1 MTRKDID
8 HLAWQYRKQALVIVG
23 TLFLAGLLAANVT
36 VHSELLIPLYFSA
49 VYALVIEMCEAVVWN
64 KVAKNSPD
72 AMPNFLMGVSVVRT
86 LSALALMFVY
96 YLVGQKELIMVFLGV
111 FAVFYIA
118 ILVHHITFFRRHSG
132 ISIDE

>member
-49 VYALVIEMCEAVVWN
+49 VYALVLEMGEAVVWN
-64 KVAKNSPD
+64 RVVKNSPD
-72 AMPNFLMGVSVVRT
+72 GMPNFLMGVSVVRT

-118 ILVHHITFFRRHSG
+118 ILVHHIIFFRRHSG